1 MKHLHSLLV
10 SALVLAASAA
20 FADGSDIV
28 FAAIQYGDLESLR
41 AVLAENS
48 SLAGVT
54 NASGMMPLHFAARIG
69 QADAAGILLDAGADP
84 NAPLAKSAGTPLHY
98 AANVDAA
105 EIAKLLL
112 AKGAKT
118 EAKAVNG
125 RTPLHF
131 AAAKGNEASIKVLL
145 GAGADPNAA
154 DPQGQTPLHLAA
166 AAGHASA
173 VRALLGGGADPEIP
187 NGEGAVP
194 CEADNRRRLYE
205 SELPLFGVV
214 FSARPDVLGA
224 LTEADFEALYRA
236 LGWWREFRFCSE
248 RGLFYYLHRYEPG
261 CGPKA
266 PFSENAPEFAF
277 ELNACMLLW
286 LSAIADLADR
296 LGAVL
301 RQHVGADGLRVGADR
316 VGLTVLPV
324 GAPLGEGAPGVPPP
338 CGRAL
343 PDALGDGLGH
353 HGVDARADVVKDLV
367 H

>member
-10 SALVLAASAA
+10 SVLVLAASAA

-41 AVLAENS
+41 AVLAEDS

-194 CEADNRRRLYE
+194 
-205 SELPLFGVV
+205 
-214 FSARPDVLGA
+214 
-224 LTEADFEALYRA
+224 
-236 LGWWREFRFCSE
+236 
-248 RGLFYYLHRYEPG
+248 
-261 CGPKA
+261 
-266 PFSENAPEFAF
+266 
-277 ELNACMLLW
+277 
-286 LSAIADLADR
+286 ADLASKDDVVLAFRAAPAEHPASPAAAPSDGAAALPFAPAAARSIAWCSMRVRQHRVSVARMPSAGDR
-296 LGAVL
+296 LMGT
-301 RQHVGADGLRVGADR
+301 G
-316 VGLTVLPV
+316 
-324 GAPLGEGAPGVPPP
+324 P
-338 CGRAL
+338 CSA
-343 PDALGDGLGH
+343 
-353 HGVDARADVVKDLV
+353 
-367 H
+367 